1 MGIRPFSL
9 FILTR
14 LVVVLAIFGATTFL
28 FLQRDLSLISRYS
41 YGSFAILS
49 LFVSTVTLLVLI
61 AQRRRLVPQTI
72 LAHLLIVT
80 DLLYTSILVVLT
92 GGVLSPFPSLF
103 LIVIIGASI
112 TLSRREA
119 ILAAS
124 LCTIV
129 YGALLN
135 LQYYGY
141 LTPLRLYP
149 ADFGLTDPRQAV
161 YTLFL
166 STFVFFLAAIL
177 TGYLSER
184 VRRGEEALEAREID
198 YAELK
203 ELHDT
208 IVRSV
213 ESGFITLTADGKV
226 RVFNPYAVMTL
237 NRTIDQVYDRRL
249 VELFPPFAPILEQGG
264 RGEVTIPG
272 NDGDERILGVHLIG
286 MEGGKGNIIHF
297 KDITEI
303 KRLRERLAR
312 SDRLAALGEMAARMA
327 HEIRNPLASMSG
339 SAQLLA
345 SSALSGEEKRL
356 LAILEREST
365 RLNRLLTEFLDYAR
379 EYRPEC
385 HEVDLPRFCND
396 LHLLVSGDERFRE
409 RGMELRVSSGSGW
422 FDPLLIQQA
431 LVNILINAADASPPG
446 APVTLD
452 AECREGGTRFS
463 VIDRGEGF
471 PPSVLDRLYE
481 PFCTTKP
488 GGSGLGLSIVH
499 RIVGAHGGGIQLYT
513 RQGEGTTV
521 TITLPGRDRS

>member
-9 FILTR
+9 FVITR

-28 FLQRDLSLISRYS
+28 FLQGDLPLISRYP
-41 YGSFAILS
+41 YGDFARLS
-49 LFVSTVTLLVLI
+49 LFVTTVTLAVLLL
-61 AQRRRLVPQTI
+61 QRWQLLPQTI
-72 LAHLLIVT
+72 LAHALIIT
-80 DLLYTSILVVLT
+80 DLLYTTVLVIFT
-92 GGVLSPFPSLF
+92 GGVLSPYPSLF

-119 ILAAS
+119 ILAAA

-141 LTPLRLYP
+141 LAALRLYP
-149 ADFGLTDPRQAV
+149 ADFGLADPRQAV

-166 STFVFFLAAIL
+166 STFAFFLAALL

-184 VRRGEEALEAREID
+184 VRRGEAALEAREID

-213 ESGFITLTADGKV
+213 ESGFITLTPDGRI
-226 RVFNPYAVMTL
+226 RVFNPYAVMVL
-237 NRTIDQVYDRRL
+237 NRTLDQVYDRRL
-249 VELFPPFAPILEQGG
+249 VELFPPFAPILQQGG
-264 RGEVTIPG
+264 RGEVTITGPMG
-272 NDGDERILGVHLIG
+272 EERVLGVHLIR
-286 MEGGKGNIIHF
+286 MEGEKGSIVHF

-303 KRLRERLAR
+303 RRLRERLAR
-312 SDRLAALGEMAARMA
+312 ADRLAALGEMAARMA

-345 SSALSGEEKRL
+345 STAVSGEEKRL

-365 RLNRLLTEFLDYAR
+365 RLSRLLSEFLDYAR
-379 EYRPEC
+379 EYRPDC
-385 HEVDLPRFCND
+385 REVDLERFCSD
-396 LHLLVSGDERFRE
+396 LSLLVSGDGRFHGRE
-409 RGMELRVSSGSGW
+409 LSLRVTPGSGW
-422 FDPLLIQQA
+422 FDPPLIQQA
-431 LVNILINAADASPPG
+431 LVNLLINAADASPPG
-446 APVTLD
+446 VPVTLE
-452 AECREGGTRFS
+452 AESRGGDTRFS
-463 VIDRGEGF
+463 VTDQGEGF
-471 PPSVLDRLYE
+471 PPSILERLYE

-499 RIVGAHGGGIQLYT
+499 RIVEAHGGGVQLHT
-513 RQGEGTTV
+513 RQGEGTTI
-521 TITLPGRDRS
+521 TITLPGGGDS